1 MIRHKSRLS
10 IQWQYYRDLYQIGNS
25 RKQEYVMLR
34 HAFMVASRELFST
47 TAIASVMGKN
57 HATVLHASKNH
68 EMNYRFSE
76 LYREGYIFAK
86 NLLKD
91 IKEINDLE
99 FEQSGKFI
107 WVEENIKL
115 RTLVNELKEEVYELR
130 NPTSTPVG
138 VDGRS
143 ELLELNI

>member
-10 IQWQYYRDLYQIGNS
+10 IQWQYYRDLYQIGDS
-25 RKQEYVMLR
+25 RKQDYVMLR
-34 HAFMVASRELFST
+34 HAFMVASRELFTT
-47 TAIASVMGKN
+47 TAIAQVMGKN
-57 HATVLHASKNH
+57 HATVLHATRNH

-76 LYREGYIFAK
+76 LYQEGYAFAK

-99 FEQSGKFI
+99 FEESGKFI

-115 RTLVNELKEEVYELR
+115 RTLVQELKEEVYELR
-130 NPTSTPVG
+130 NPTSTPMG
-138 VDGRS
+138 TDGRDK
-143 ELLELNI
+143 LLELHI

>member
-130 NPTSTPVG
+130 NPTSTSVG